1 MDFMGPLTQELK
13 SPKSNDACTKTKK
26 QFHEI
31 TTKQTLN
38 EGKSIKLGPKNL
50 NEYSDFNK

>member
-1 MDFMGPLTQELK
+1 MIHE
-13 SPKSNDACTKTKK
+13 

-50 NEYSDFNK
+50 NEYFDFNK